1 MSNTNTTTTMSVF
14 AEALIDNR
22 NYKNMRINGN
32 AVGVANARL
41 WSNAV
46 KNILPH
52 AYAVAEYLYNHMGDS
67 ADAAPC
73 DMSELYA
80 SIRALNKLIGE
91 VNGDILNPVNIAE
104 SVVAEAMIFRAI
116 DLTDEMAH
124 ARCDL
129 TVARTAKNKDDS
141 EENVACY
148 NAAKAEVDRL
158 ENLPGN
164 CRKDPTM
171 QSEATFVKTVE
182 IMLGDAISK
191 QNARPLAEILAE
203 KEAKKN
209 ARKAAANTRKAA
221 KKSA

>member
-1 MSNTNTTTTMSVF
+1 MTNTTTTMSVF
-14 AEALIDNR
+14 AEALVDNR
-22 NYKNMRINGN
+22 KYKNMRVNGN

-52 AYAVAEYLYNHMGDS
+52 AYAVAEYRYNCMGDS
-67 ADAAPC
+67 AEAAPY
-73 DMSELYA
+73 DMSALYA

-91 VNGDILNPVNIAE
+91 VNGDMLNPVNIAE

-129 TVARTAKNKDDS
+129 TVARKAKNEDDS
-141 EENVACY
+141 EENVARY
-148 NAAKAEVDRL
+148 NAAKAEVERL
-158 ENLPGN
+158 ENLPNN
-164 CRKDPTM
+164 CKKIATM
-171 QSEATFVKTVE
+171 QSETAFVKAVE

-191 QNARPLAEILAE
+191 QSARPLSEILAE

-209 ARKAAANTRKAA
+209 ARKAAANKRKAA

>member
-1 MSNTNTTTTMSVF
+1 MTNTTTTMSVF

-22 NYKNMRINGN
+22 KYKDMRVNGN

-52 AYAVAEYLYNHMGDS
+52 AYAVAEYNYNHMGDS

-73 DMSELYA
+73 DKSNLYA

-91 VNGDILNPVNIAE
+91 VNGDMLNPVNIADC
-104 SVVAEAMIFRAI
+104 VVAKAMIFKAK

-129 TVARTAKNKDDS
+129 TVARKAKNEDAS
-141 EENVACY
+141 EENIARY
-148 NAAKAEVDRL
+148 NAAKAEVERL
-158 ENLPGN
+158 ENLPDN

-171 QSEATFVKTVE
+171 QSEAAFVKAVE
-182 IMLGDAISK
+182 IMLGDAIKK
-191 QNARPLAEILAE
+191 QHARPLAEILAE

-209 ARKAAANTRKAA
+209 ARKAAANKRKAA

>member
-1 MSNTNTTTTMSVF
+1 MSVF
-14 AEALIDNR
+14 AEALVDNR
-22 NYKNMRINGN
+22 EYTKVRINGT

-41 WSNAV
+41 WNNAV

-52 AYAVAEYLYNHMGDS
+52 AYAVAEYRYNHMGDS

-73 DMSELYA
+73 DLSDLYA

-91 VNGDILNPVNIAE
+91 VNGDMLNPVNIAE
-104 SVVAEAMIFRAI
+104 SVVAKAMIFKTK

-129 TVARTAKNKDDS
+129 SVARKAKKEDES
-141 EENVACY
+141 EENVARY

-158 ENLPGN
+158 EALPGN
-164 CRKDPTM
+164 CRQDPTM
-171 QSEATFVKTVE
+171 QSESAFVKAVE
-182 IMLGDAISK
+182 IMLGDAIKK
-191 QNARPLAEILAE
+191 QHARPLSEILAE

-209 ARKAAANTRKAA
+209 ARKAAANKRKAA